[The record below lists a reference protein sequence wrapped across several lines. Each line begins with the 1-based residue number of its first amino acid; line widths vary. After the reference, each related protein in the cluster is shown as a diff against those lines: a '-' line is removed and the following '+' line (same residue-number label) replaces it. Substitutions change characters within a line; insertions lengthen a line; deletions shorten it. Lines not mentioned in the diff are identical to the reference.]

1 MPFKA
6 SIKTRS
12 EIAKDLLDAEIA
24 ALEGV
29 AI

>member
-12 EIAKDLLDAEIA
+12 KRAKELLDAEIA
-24 ALEGV
+24 ALEGL